1 MPRENQVYEDYWSI
15 TFAYTNIYGEKFHT
29 SLKLILDFI
38 DQNNINL
45 DNYNDD
51 LYNQLQQRL
60 NSVYEMNE
68 ISIRKI
74 INQYV
79 KLGFVNYKLAGY
91 HPDARKFLISSS
103 NEEKQIIFSKIVY
116 QSSNFKR
123 DVTEYNDDQKPMNF
137 LLKTLAY
144 SGPLTEDDRIA
155 LMLTDLSRT
164 TRDFLTRDE
173 LEEKKRYAEIID
185 FKERKYN
192 QIDHFTNLLGKLSD
206 VFLDNNKTLYLTEDD
221 MPDDIEELE
230 KRDPYLHRLYK
241 STLKEESVQLFDK
254 EICYLEKLDY
264 PSLVASHIKPFKKS
278 NPSEQY
284 DKNNGLL
291 LSRGMDALFDKGY
304 ISFNDDGTII
314 LSDRLSKD
322 VKEHLKNYSLDSIIL
337 NEQRLEYLH
346 YNREFVFK

>member
-38 DQNNINL
+38 DQNNITL

-206 VFLDNNKTLYLTEDD
+206 VILDHNKTLYLTEDD

>member
-38 DQNNINL
+38 DQNNITL

-241 STLKEESVQLFDK
+241 STLKEESVQLFDN

>member
-38 DQNNINL
+38 DQNNITL

-60 NSVYEMNE
+60 NSVYEMNK

-254 EICYLEKLDY
+254 EICYLEKLEY

>member
-38 DQNNINL
+38 DQNNITL

-337 NEQRLEYLH
+337 NGQRLEYLH

>member
-38 DQNNINL
+38 DQNNITL

-164 TRDFLTRDE
+164 TRDFLTRNE

>member
-38 DQNNINL
+38 DQNNITL

-264 PSLVASHIKPFKKS
+264 PSLIASHIKPFKKS

>member
-38 DQNNINL
+38 DQNNITL

>member
-1 MPRENQVYEDYWSI
+1 
-15 TFAYTNIYGEKFHT
+15 
-29 SLKLILDFI
+29 
-38 DQNNINL
+38 
-45 DNYNDD
+45 
-51 LYNQLQQRL
+51 
-60 NSVYEMNE
+60 
-68 ISIRKI
+68 
-74 INQYV
+74 
-79 KLGFVNYKLAGY
+79 
-91 HPDARKFLISSS
+91 
-103 NEEKQIIFSKIVY
+103 
-116 QSSNFKR
+116 
-123 DVTEYNDDQKPMNF
+123 MNF

>member
-1 MPRENQVYEDYWSI
+1 
-15 TFAYTNIYGEKFHT
+15 
-29 SLKLILDFI
+29 
-38 DQNNINL
+38 
-45 DNYNDD
+45 
-51 LYNQLQQRL
+51 
-60 NSVYEMNE
+60 MNE

-91 HPDARKFLISSS
+91 HPDARKFLVASSD
-103 NEEKQIIFSKIVY
+103 EEKQIIFSKIVY

-314 LSDRLSKD
+314 LSDRLSED
-322 VKEHLKNYSLDSIIL
+322 VKEHLKNYSLDPVAL

>member
-38 DQNNINL
+38 DQNNITL

-322 VKEHLKNYSLDSIIL
+322 VKEHLKNYSLDPIIL

>member
-38 DQNNINL
+38 DQNNITL

-60 NSVYEMNE
+60 NSVYEMNK

>member
-38 DQNNINL
+38 DQNNITL

-221 MPDDIEELE
+221 MPDGIEELE

>member
-38 DQNNINL
+38 DQNNITL

-116 QSSNFKR
+116 QNSNFKR

>member
-38 DQNNINL
+38 DQNNITL

-60 NSVYEMNE
+60 NSVYKMNE

-91 HPDARKFLISSS
+91 HPDARKFLASSS

-116 QSSNFKR
+116 QSSNFKK
-123 DVTEYNDDQKPMNF
+123 DVTEYNDNQKPMNF

-221 MPDDIEELE
+221 IPDDIEELE

-314 LSDRLSKD
+314 LSDRLSED
-322 VKEHLKNYSLDSIIL
+322 VKEHLKNYSLDPIVL

>member
-38 DQNNINL
+38 DQNNITL

-51 LYNQLQQRL
+51 LYDQLQQRL

-185 FKERKYN
+185 FKKRKYN

>member
-38 DQNNINL
+38 DQNNITL

-60 NSVYEMNE
+60 NSVYKMNE

>member
-38 DQNNINL
+38 DQNNITL

-51 LYNQLQQRL
+51 LYNKLQQRL

-221 MPDDIEELE
+221 MSDDIEELE

>member
-38 DQNNINL
+38 DQNNITL

-103 NEEKQIIFSKIVY
+103 NEEKRIIFSKIVY